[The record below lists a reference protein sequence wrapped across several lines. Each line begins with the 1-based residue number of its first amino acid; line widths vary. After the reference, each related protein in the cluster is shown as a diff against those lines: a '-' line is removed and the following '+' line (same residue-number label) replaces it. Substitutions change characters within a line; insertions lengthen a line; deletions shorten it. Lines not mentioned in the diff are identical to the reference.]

1 VTATD
6 HFKLAFGAFVGIKIL
21 PITVR
26 STVTIMGKMRLCL
39 LTLDPA
45 AKGSLHLEKNANLSA
60 TACSLYANSTDAKA
74 IQGDN
79 NATARADMICSV
91 GGASTNRA
99 NFAPPVT
106 TGCPGIKHSLMGSVT
121 APTPGDCVTV
131 SMTAG
136 PRPGKRPGGPGAGA
150 RCRTSDAAANASM
163 PPYGGADRPGDRP

>member
-1 VTATD
+1 M
-6 HFKLAFGAFVGIKIL
+6 
-21 PITVR
+21 R

-45 AKGSLHLEKNANLSA
+45 AKGSGHLEKNANLSA
-60 TACSLYANSTDAKA
+60 TACSLSANSTDAQA

-79 NATARADMICSV
+79 NAIARADMICAA

-106 TGCPGIKHSLMGSVT
+106 TGCPAIKGPLVGTVT
-121 APTPGDCVTV
+121 TQTPGDCVTV

-136 PRPGKRPGGPGAGA
+136 PGPGKGPGGPGAGA
-150 RCRTSDAAANASM
+150 RRRTSDTAANASM